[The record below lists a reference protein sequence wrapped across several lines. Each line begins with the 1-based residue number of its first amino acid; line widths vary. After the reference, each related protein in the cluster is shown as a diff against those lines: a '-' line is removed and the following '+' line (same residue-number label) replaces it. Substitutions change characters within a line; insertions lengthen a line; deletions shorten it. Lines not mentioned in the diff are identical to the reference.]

1 MKLWRKLAR
10 KDPDTGKRDGREIAY
25 QLRMSDMMSKQSKKT
40 YPLLETLFN
49 KAGMSYVL
57 TKKQQDALKD
67 MIEKQN
73 STQTEEP
80 LNETV

>member
-1 MKLWRKLAR
+1 MKLWRKLAK
-10 KDPDTGKRDGREIAY
+10 KDPDTGRRNGRDIAY
-25 QLRMSDMMSKQSKKT
+25 QLRMSDMMSKQSKKS
-40 YPLLETLFN
+40 YPLLEALFK
-49 KAGMSYVL
+49 KASMTYIL
-57 TKKQQDALKD
+57 TKKQQDALKT